1 MTSVDG
7 LRGDGVADLVK
18 QLCNERTVRAGPRE
32 LQSKKGSYGECRM
45 SESAEPS
52 LALEKQKPLL
62 LPKIVYYE
70 TEEASSHE

>member
-1 MTSVDG
+1 M
-7 LRGDGVADLVK
+7 ADLVR

>member
-1 MTSVDG
+1 M
-7 LRGDGVADLVK
+7 ADLVK

-62 LPKIVYYE
+62 PKIVYYE

>member
-18 QLCNERTVRAGPRE
+18 QLCNERTVRAGSRE

-45 SESAEPS
+45 SESAKPS
-52 LALEKQKPLL
+52 LALENQKPL
-62 LPKIVYYE
+62 LPKIVYCE